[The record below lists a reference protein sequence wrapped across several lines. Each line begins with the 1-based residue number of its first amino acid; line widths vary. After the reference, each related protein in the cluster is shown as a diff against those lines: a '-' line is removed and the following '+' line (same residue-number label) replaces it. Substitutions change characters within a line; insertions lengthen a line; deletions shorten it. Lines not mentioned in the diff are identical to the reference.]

1 MKLQNRVKILVVG
14 DIIGKGARNAFIDY
28 LPKLK
33 QKYNYDIICV
43 NAENTTHGRGLN
55 KKHYLA
61 YQDLKIDVLT
71 MGNHVI
77 DNKEIYDYISDTNNL
92 VVPGNVSYDVKELN
106 NHKECVINFKGYNI
120 KFINLLNTLN
130 KKEQFDLLDPLKYF
144 DEEYEK
150 DSKSIYII
158 DYHAE
163 MTLQKNLLAYY
174 VDGRASLIY
183 GTHTHVQ
190 TCDERILP
198 NKTAYITD
206 VGMCGSIDSI
216 IGYDYQSFLDR
227 IKHNTS
233 TVVSIKPPYMI
244 NALFVEIDLDTKQAI
259 SVERINEK
267 MS

>member
-1 MKLQNRVKILVVG
+1 MQNKVKILVVG
-14 DIIGKGARNAFIDY
+14 DIIGKGARNAFINY
-28 LPKLK
+28 LPTLK
-33 QKYNYDIICV
+33 TKYNYDIICV

-55 KKHYLA
+55 HKHYLA
-61 YQDLKIDVLT
+61 YKELGIDVLT

-77 DNKEIYDYISDTNNL
+77 DNKEIFDYIESTSDL
-92 VVPGNVSYDVKELN
+92 VVPGNVNYENKVME
-106 NHKECVINFKGYNI
+106 NHKECCITFKGYKI
-120 KFINLLNTLN
+120 KFINLLQTLN
-130 KKEQFDLLDPLKYF
+130 KKENFDLIDPLTYF
-144 DEEYEK
+144 DEVYSK
-150 DSKSIYII
+150 DPSSIYVI

-174 VDGRASLIY
+174 VDGKASLVY

-227 IKHNTS
+227 IKKNTS
-233 TVVSIKPPYMI
+233 TTVSTLPPFMV
-244 NALFVEIDLDTKQAI
+244 NALFVEIDLDSKQAVSI
-259 SVERINEK
+259 QRINEK
-267 MS
+267 M